1 MSIGSKAPLLVLN
14 ATKFP
19 QAETVTILGALE
31 ALYVPLELREQ
42 VHEKAVKVSKLG
54 IFGDQSK
61 IDIASALETGRIVS
75 KDIGGSDPERMAA
88 PR

>member
-1 MSIGSKAPLLVLN
+1 MVFN
-14 ATKFP
+14 ATQFP
-19 QAETVTILGALE
+19 QAEIVTILGALE

-42 VHEKAVKVSKLG
+42 IPERAIKVSKLG
-54 IFGDQSK
+54 IFGDQSNV
-61 IDIASALETGRIVS
+61 DIANALETGRIIS

>member
-1 MSIGSKAPLLVLN
+1 MKDYCSFFSRVYLIKSSTEARGSFNSHFKLLG
-14 ATKFP
+14 
-19 QAETVTILGALE
+19 I
-31 ALYVPLELREQ
+31 
-42 VHEKAVKVSKLG
+42 SKLG

-61 IDIASALETGRIVS
+61 VDIANSLETGRIVA